1 MPPAV
6 LLTQGP
12 SANSETLRNCTA
24 MKKALIFVA
33 VALVLVCG
41 VGGYV
46 MKNVAAKMQAAQA
59 AKPSVHTVAKG
70 DVVVSV
76 VDTGTID
83 AVNSVEVK
91 SRVSGR
97 LSKLLVEEGDF
108 VEQGQVIANID
119 PQETQF
125 TVAQNEAQLR
135 GAQSSVARTAIEIE
149 QRRVSAKA
157 DLEQAQS
164 RLRRLEIE
172 LKAQPTLTNAAIAEA
187 TAEFNRNV
195 RERED
200 LVRNQQPNAR
210 LQAVT
215 AQRDAQANFENAKR
229 EHERRE
235 SLLRQGFISVREVET
250 AKLNMDVA
258 KLKLEQATDEL
269 SRIDS
274 QFSLQVAR
282 ANEAVRAS
290 EAALRRT
297 RTNSIQDSV
306 KREEYRQAVSDV
318 AKAGAALQDVA
329 SLQKSRDQNLA
340 TVSQLASVLQDSQRQ
355 LRETQIK
362 SPITGVVTKKL
373 LKEGELAT
381 GLSGFSAGTPIVRIE
396 DRTALR
402 VLLNVNEIDVAKMSN
417 GMNASVAVDAIPNET
432 FRGSVKRIAPTSLSG
447 AESTATSTNTVVKYE
462 VEILLDKADLRLRSG
477 MSAKCTLD
485 VVRKAGVLVVPKDY
499 VGKDDQ
505 GYFVNKEGDIAP
517 LHPDSEQAPAK
528 EKPMNKT
535 RIKVGAESGVQ
546 YEVIDG
552 IKEGDKLVRPK
563 FSGPDRKGM
572 MMMGADGD

>member
-1 MPPAV
+1 
-6 LLTQGP
+6 
-12 SANSETLRNCTA
+12 
-24 MKKALIFVA
+24 MKKAIIFVA

-41 VGGYV
+41 VGGFLIKS
-46 MKNVAAKMQAAQA
+46 MAAKRQADLAN
-59 AKPSVHTVAKG
+59 KPTVHTVAKG

-83 AVNSVEVK
+83 AVNSVELK

-97 LSKLLVEEGDF
+97 LSQLFVEEGDF
-108 VEQGQVIANID
+108 VTQGQVIATID

-135 GAQSSVARTAIEIE
+135 GAQSGAARTAIEIE
-149 QRRVSAKA
+149 QRRVSAQA

-164 RLRRLEIE
+164 RLRRLEME

-210 LQAVT
+210 LQSVT
-215 AQRDAQANFENAKR
+215 AQRDAQANFENARR

-235 SLLRQGFISVREVET
+235 SLLRQGFISVRDVET

-290 EAALRRT
+290 EAALRRA
-297 RTNSIQDSV
+297 RTNSIQDNV

-318 AKAGAALQDVA
+318 AKARASLQDVA
-329 SLQKSRDQNLA
+329 ALQKSREQSLA

-355 LRETQIK
+355 LRETEIK

-381 GLSGFSAGTPIVRIE
+381 GLSGFSAGTPILRIE

-402 VLLNVNEIDVAKMSN
+402 VLLNVNEIDVAKMRN
-417 GMNASVAVDAIPNET
+417 GMKASVAVDAIPNET
-432 FRGSVKRIAPTSLSG
+432 FHGSVKRIAPTSVSG
-447 AESTATSTNTVVKYE
+447 AEGAAVAQNTVVKYE

-485 VVRKAGVLVVPKDY
+485 VIRKTSVLVVPKDY

-505 GYFVNKEGDIAP
+505 GYFVNKEGDFAP
-517 LHPDSEQAPAK
+517 LHPDSKPLPAK
-528 EKPMNKT
+528 EKPLNKT
-535 RIKVGAESGVQ
+535 RVKVGAESGAQ
-546 YEVIDG
+546 YEITEGV
-552 IKEGDKLVRPK
+552 KEGDKLVQPA
-563 FSGPDRKGM
+563 FSGPPRQGM
-572 MMMGADGD
+572 MMMGPGD